1 MDRCD
6 HHICSIYLCFACD
19 NILDLCPFCI
29 RQIRHINDHIC
40 GFFGKTY
47 HRILKAFAGKQSLN
61 CNLLFGA
68 LCHLHHL
75 RNCICFLV
83 FCDICIIN
91 DRLQGFFVF
100 CPHLL
105 PVHFCLCY
113 KRTDRSIVS
122 TASPG
127 FPST

>member
-68 LCHLHHL
+68 LLCRCHRRALARCGRGH
-75 RNCICFLV
+75 RWSTMAPRRSATYLV
-83 FCDICIIN
+83 TVITT
-91 DRLQGFFVF
+91 L
-100 CPHLL
+100 
-105 PVHFCLCY
+105 
-113 KRTDRSIVS
+113 S
-122 TASPG
+122 
-127 FPST
+127 